1 MKNNKRTRSYSPDA
15 LDSNLQVSA
24 TPGDTRGTLTHGTKR
39 MRTEDLTGQQ
49 YSSDMSNMTSST
61 NTAIT
66 PGINMHMFQ
75 HASNSSIQNSTLNV
89 AGRDQYNN
97 ILYKDE
103 EDALLKEKLNP
114 IQNPAKKLVYC
125 LDGTRIQL
133 LQDLKDWA
141 TNAESS
147 LAWVF
152 GIAGTGKSAVAVSFA
167 AQIRATA
174 SDQIALALTFHCVRT
189 EETSNISS
197 LVPTQI

>member
-1 MKNNKRTRSYSPDA
+1 MENNQRTRSYSSDA
-15 LDSNLQVSA
+15 LDPNLQVSA
-24 TPGDTRGTLTHGTKR
+24 APGDTGGTLIHGTKR
-39 MRTEDLTGQQ
+39 MRIEDLTGRQD
-49 YSSDMSNMTSST
+49 SSDMSNITQSMTNVAVTSGT
-61 NTAIT
+61 
-66 PGINMHMFQ
+66 NMHMLSQ
-75 HASNSSIQNSTLNV
+75 ASNNLIQGSTFNAV
-89 AGRDQYNN
+89 GGNQYN
-97 ILYKDE
+97 ITDKDA

-133 LQDLKDWA
+133 LQDLRDWA
-141 TNAESS
+141 IHAESS
-147 LAWVF
+147 LAWVS

-197 LVPTQI
+197 LQI